1 MEIVKVSGLPSLCRA
16 SISLVPS
23 RLKAK
28 LRVHLDGRRVGTVY
42 VGNQKS
48 AADIVRHKDGLPK
61 SEFKEVRPGT
71 PTLVAVM
78 HSQHPNQ

>member
-1 MEIVKVSGLPSLCRA
+1 
-16 SISLVPS
+16 
-23 RLKAK
+23 
-28 LRVHLDGRRVGTVY
+28 
-42 VGNQKS
+42 
-48 AADIVRHKDGLPK
+48 VRHKDGLPK